1 MGDGIRKRR
10 SVAFFNDDVPDKSI
24 IDDIILDSV
33 TYTPNKCTIPY
44 HKVKVYGP
52 EYKEDKEKLVIQT
65 NCDPKYK
72 EIADSPY
79 FVDFMRKEYEEWL
92 KMHMD
97 DRPKHVIRKRFNYYN
112 FNPQV
117 LAPYLFIFYN
127 INEKKVDNRQ
137 PHIIME
143 ESDSQIKATQS
154 SSMHAYN
161 IACLAAEKNIS
172 SSFCQDISC
181 HTKYNDHRIDVNY
194 DIVMCLGLGYP
205 LEIKW
210 NPKYRDIPKVEKVVE
225 WQ

>member
-10 SVAFFNDDVPDKSI
+10 SVAFFNDDVPNKSI

-117 LAPYLFIFYN
+117 LAPYLFIFF
-127 INEKKVDNRQ
+127 V
-137 PHIIME
+137 
-143 ESDSQIKATQS
+143 
-154 SSMHAYN
+154 
-161 IACLAAEKNIS
+161 L
-172 SSFCQDISC
+172 
-181 HTKYNDHRIDVNY
+181 
-194 DIVMCLGLGYP
+194 
-205 LEIKW
+205 
-210 NPKYRDIPKVEKVVE
+210 
-225 WQ
+225 